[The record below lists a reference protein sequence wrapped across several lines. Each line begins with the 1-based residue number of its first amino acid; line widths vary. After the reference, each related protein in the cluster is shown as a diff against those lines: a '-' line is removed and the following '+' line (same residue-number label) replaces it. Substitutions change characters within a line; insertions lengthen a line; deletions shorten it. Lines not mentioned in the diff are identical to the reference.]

1 MPPQNQQGGG
11 SPGAD
16 PTAVPGLAELIGIL
30 EAMAAVSLGARPR
43 LDQDLIEK
51 VKNSPLLPALYPLQS
66 VYKKLGPLEGSPEH
80 LQAQAQAVQ
89 RPVAHPRSPQSASNP
104 GSSPSSAQ
112 QPTPAAAPAAAGIT
126 SAEAGLKSVSS
137 KLDSVSQ
144 AITDMKESTKAAKDQ
159 VEAVDKKISG
169 KLEPAVAELTQEVKR
184 LQVDLVDE
192 FNGERTR
199 FERKVMRLEQEV
211 TELEEEVK
219 ELKKEAR
226 ELQRIIRDTRAE
238 LLPVEAASEV
248 GEIIALQGAF
258 FNEPE
263 NTGGLRETVNAPG
276 NLLQTA
282 KKVRTNTLGLVTKC
296 RALFTIINRDPET
309 DVNITDVDLDGE
321 WGRCAEYLRT
331 SNSRLRDAVEEKE
344 ETAQKLQFVGLV
356 IDQMLKGHSVQVLT
370 QDLSRLT
377 AQPTAASSG
386 PAYSDPT
393 PVESNPSII
402 RTGVAPSRARGS
414 PSDLGT
420 WDDQA

>member
-1 MPPQNQQGGG
+1 MPPQNLQSGG
-11 SPGAD
+11 SPGAE
-16 PTAVPGLAELIGIL
+16 PTAMPGLAELIGIL

-43 LDQDLIEK
+43 LDQDLIDK
-51 VKNSPLLPALYPLQS
+51 VKSSPLLPVLYPLQS

-80 LQAQAQAVQ
+80 LQAQAQAAQ
-89 RPVAHPRSPQSASNP
+89 RPVALPRTPQPASNP
-104 GSSPSSAQ
+104 GSSPSLAQ

-126 SAEAGLKSVSS
+126 SAEVGLKSVSS

-159 VEAVDKKISG
+159 VEAVDKKVSQISG

-199 FERKVMRLEQEV
+199 FERKAMLLGEEIM
-211 TELEEEVK
+211 ELEEEVK
-219 ELKKEAR
+219 VLKKEAR
-226 ELQRIIRDTRAE
+226 ELQRVIRDTRAE
-238 LLPVEAASEV
+238 LLPVEAASET
-248 GEIIALQGAF
+248 ALQGTF

-263 NTGGLRETVNAPG
+263 QTSDLRETDKASS

-296 RALFTIINRDPET
+296 RALFAVINRDPET
-309 DVNITDVDLDGE
+309 GVNITDVSLDGE

-331 SNSRLRDAVEEKE
+331 CKSKLRDAVEEKE

-370 QDLSRLT
+370 RDLSRLT

-386 PAYSDPT
+386 PASSDPT
-393 PVESNPSII
+393 PVDSNPSII
-402 RTGVAPSRARGS
+402 RTSVAPSQARGS

-420 WDDQA
+420 WDDQS